1 MHKLQIMGWK
11 NNMFKSFFAKFA
23 VSRPIICPDD
33 AARLGDFLYKLGQ
46 IISRC
51 VFKVPKS
58 NSPNSFRA
66 FIFYGNTY
74 QRLTFSTSTAYWR
87 TDIRFMSVWMT
98 RLAMLRWMN
107 ICPVRMPTISL
118 ALTRLSE
125 QPIQRYS
132 GVCCAASLGKKSGSE
147 ALIAA
152 GEQVPTTDEILG
164 AASTPVAAADS
175 SGGAS
180 LQVSIDV
187 NKDVRTRFKAGD
199 AVFVYAKAAAGP
211 KMPLPKTS
219 RARSTQ
225 PPSVDSAPAR

>member
-74 QRLTFSTSTAYWR
+74 QRLTFSTSTA
-87 TDIRFMSVWMT
+87 FT
-98 RLAMLRWMN
+98 RLFAADIGFIN
-107 ICPVRMPTISL
+107 FNK
-118 ALTRLSE
+118 SE
-125 QPIQRYS
+125 QAVTS
-132 GVCCAASLGKKSGSE
+132 G
-147 ALIAA
+147 
-152 GEQVPTTDEILG
+152 TDHC
-164 AASTPVAAADS
+164 
-175 SGGAS
+175 
-180 LQVSIDV
+180 
-187 NKDVRTRFKAGD
+187 F
-199 AVFVYAKAAAGP
+199 AKFM
-211 KMPLPKTS
+211 KPLPSSIITS
-219 RARSTQ
+219 KVKYSLK
-225 PPSVDSAPAR
+225 PKCISSVFLPRNVPHRPKP